1 MVAKPLV
8 GINTDFRKGQG
19 KQPSHSVVTAG
30 YFDRIARAGGIPV
43 LVPPLESELDLE
55 QLLNTLDAFVLIG
68 GNDYDPRRDGYMVH
82 PSMKLMDPRRETFD
96 RILVDAISRRR
107 MPLLAI
113 GAGLQL
119 LNVTHKGNLFY
130 NIPDDLPEAL
140 PHRDSH
146 DNAHRHGL
154 VVEPGSLMDKVYGDG
169 EIRVNSR
176 HHIAID
182 EVAAGFRVTAR
193 CGDGVVEA
201 IESAEEDWFV
211 IGTQFHPESD
221 AASALDLRIFELFLE
236 GILEQRSAGVVS
248 VPALRVVA

>member
-19 KQPSHSVVTAG
+19 KQPSHAVVTAG

-55 QLLNTLDAFVLIG
+55 QLLNNLDAFVLIG
-68 GNDYDPRRDGYMVH
+68 GNDYDPRRDGFMVH

-96 RILVDAISRRR
+96 RILVEAISRRR

-182 EVAAGFRVTAR
+182 EIAPGFRVTAR

-201 IESAEEDWFV
+201 IESTEEDWLV

-236 GILEQRSAGVVS
+236 GIQEQRSAGVVS

>member
-1 MVAKPLV
+1 MVVKPLV

-19 KQPSHSVVTAG
+19 KHPSHSVVTAG
-30 YFDRIARAGGIPV
+30 YFDRISRAGGIPV
-43 LVPPLESELDLE
+43 LLPPLESEVDLE
-55 QLLNTLDAFVLIG
+55 QVLNTLDAFVMIG
-68 GNDYDPRRDGYMVH
+68 GNDYDPRRDGYVVH

-96 RILVDAISRRR
+96 RSLVEAISRRR

-119 LNVTHKGNLFY
+119 LNVIHKGSLFY

-154 VVEPGSLMDKVYGDG
+154 VVEAGSLMDKVYGDG

-182 EVAAGFRVTAR
+182 EVASPFKVTAR
-193 CGDGVVEA
+193 CSDGVVEA
-201 IESAEEDWFV
+201 IESMDEDWFV

-221 AASALDLRIFELFLE
+221 AASALDLRIFELFIE
-236 GILEQRSAGVVS
+236 GILEQRAGGVGLPS
-248 VPALRVVA
+248 RLRVVA